1 MRRKAR
7 ANRRGFFLLRPICG
21 HEKLATR
28 TGFEPVIFSLTGR
41 CVKPGYTTGSRCFD
55 GPTAHQML
63 ERSSYTVI
71 TDNDQFPFDHH
82 WSYPFTTGEAFN
94 FRDQLGKHAQVDL
107 LVLDPVLFQI
117 VQKRVGVGAIR
128 AGIHD

>member
-41 CVKPGYTTGSRCFD
+41 CVKPGYTTGPRCF
-55 GPTAHQML
+55 GGLTAHQML
-63 ERSSYTVI
+63 ERSAYAVI
-71 TDNDQFPFDHH
+71 TDNDHLAFYHH
-82 WSYPFTTGEAFN
+82 WSHSLTTGESLN
-94 FRDQLGKHAQVDL
+94 LRDHLREDAQVDL
-107 LVLDPVLFQI
+107 FVLDPVLIQI
-117 VQKRVGVGAIR
+117 VQKRVRVGTIGACIY
-128 AGIHD
+128 D